1 MSTDDNMSRLHSPTL
16 RDDSS
21 HASPCKLRNPHRANV
36 DGSNGQSRV
45 DSGPSIDCTRILQD
59 INSVHWNSKVYL
71 SCSALVLFQLTW
83 NLGRVGFCQIR
94 AGSERK
100 SRSFICDLS
109 INRWP
114 LPCCQASASNLASES
129 WFNFLRF
136 SNVKETRHLRR
147 VGEGWIY
154 RVQNIELRPCGRG
167 RL

>member
-1 MSTDDNMSRLHSPTL
+1 MSRLHSPTL

-36 DGSNGQSRV
+36 DGSNGQSQV
-45 DSGPSIDCTRILQD
+45 VCGPRIDCTRILQG
-59 INSVHWNSKVYL
+59 INSVHWISNVYL
-71 SCSALVLFQLTW
+71 SRLALVSFQLTW

-100 SRSFICDLS
+100 STCFICDLS
-109 INRWP
+109 IHRWP

-129 WFNFLRF
+129 WFNSPRL

-147 VGEGWIY
+147 VGKGWIY
-154 RVQNIELRPCGRG
+154 RA
-167 RL
+167 